1 MTVRKVLD
9 VVTDDVLICLTNNEN
24 ENEYLRFINGEIK
37 FLDIKPYLNFKV
49 VSIRP
54 LPGNEI
60 RIEYKKESK

>member
-9 VVTDDVLICLTNNEN
+9 VVNNDVLICLINNEN
-24 ENEYLRFINGEIK
+24 ENEYLRFINGDIK
-37 FLDIKPYLNFKV
+37 FRDIKPYLKFKV

-60 RIEYKKESK
+60 KIEYKKESK

>member
-9 VVTDDVLICLTNNEN
+9 VVADDVLICLTNNEN
-24 ENEYLRFINGEIK
+24 ENEYLRFINGDIK
-37 FLDIKPYLNFKV
+37 FRDIKSYLNFKV

-60 RIEYKKESK
+60 KIEYKKESK

>member
-9 VVTDDVLICLTNNEN
+9 VVYNDVLICLINNEN
-24 ENEYLRFINGEIK
+24 ENEYLRFINGDIK
-37 FLDIKPYLNFKV
+37 FRDIKSYLNFKV

-60 RIEYKKESK
+60 KIEYKKESK

>member
-9 VVTDDVLICLTNNEN
+9 VVNDDVLICLTSNEN
-24 ENEYLRFINGEIK
+24 ENEYLHFINGEIK
-37 FLDIKPYLNFKV
+37 FLDIRPYLNFKV

-60 RIEYKKESK
+60 RIEYKKEDK